1 MVVTASA
8 PGKLMLLGDHAVVY
22 DHPCIV
28 TAVDLRYS
36 VSIEVTNNDEIKI
49 KVPVHGIENN
59 FSVKVEKI
67 GTSNTKETS
76 FVEAAI
82 SAIYKKYGVT
92 KGLAVTTNGPKI
104 SYGLGSSSAVTVATV
119 RALSQVFN
127 LNLTSKE
134 IFELSYQAVLDVQGK
149 GSGFDV
155 AAAVF
160 GGTIYYAGKGKHI
173 EPLQHEDIPLVICY
187 SGEKVGTVN
196 LVKQVYE
203 LKQRRPNIVDSV
215 FEIMH
220 RLVDRARE
228 ALLNSD
234 WDTVGELANIHQGLL
249 DALGVNAPKLS
260 ELVFSARKGGAL
272 GAKLSGAGGGDCI
285 FALYSGNNKDM
296 ISSSLLKANG
306 EIIDI
311 KTGARGVYIASV
323 S

>member
-8 PGKLMLLGDHAVVY
+8 PGKLMLLGDHAVIY

-28 TAVDLRYS
+28 TAVDLRYFVS
-36 VSIEVTNNDEIKI
+36 VEVKNNDEITI
-49 KVPVHGIENN
+49 EVPIDETENR
-59 FSVKVEKI
+59 FSVSVEKI
-67 GTSNTKETS
+67 GTSITKEIS

-82 SAIYKKYGVT
+82 STVYKKYGIK
-92 KGLAVTTNGPKI
+92 KGLSVTTNGPKI

-119 RALSQVFN
+119 SALSQVFN
-127 LNLTSKE
+127 LNLTSTE

-160 GGTIYYAGKGKHI
+160 GGTIYYAGRGKHI
-173 EPLQHEDIPLVICY
+173 EQLQHENLPLIICY
-187 SGEKVGTVN
+187 SGEKIGTVN

-203 LKQRRPNIVDSV
+203 LKQRRPDIIDSV

-220 RLVDRARE
+220 KLVDQARE
-228 ALLNSD
+228 ALLSSD
-234 WDTVGELANIHQGLL
+234 WGTFGELINIHQGLL

-285 FALYSGNNKDM
+285 FALYSDKDRNM
-296 ISSSLLKANG
+296 ISSSLLQANG
-306 EIIDI
+306 EIVDI
-311 KTGARGVYIASV
+311 KTGTRGVHIVSV